1 MAIAVSTFIDVVESD
16 PQGYD
21 VAENY
26 LPAPSKVALSAAQGQ
41 LRSTTPGYRET
52 DIQLLTME
60 AGQPML
66 SHGVSFTAN
75 DQDIS
80 VGGAQSEE
88 RIELYREIA
97 ASYCCFTLFPP
108 FLQILTISGLNDGA
122 PGALLPSL
130 ERDYSLNYA
139 VVSLIFLSITL
150 DLSRPPF
157 FPIAFTFFLGDA
169 SLWFWGLSSRD
180 FHMLSYA
187 ALIRRMWRLS
197 PRSGLLVSASHFNS
211 RTQTAIWFDPSTI
224 EVTEGDE
231 TKCCKSPRLYAF
243 MLR

>member
-1 MAIAVSTFIDVVESD
+1 VSGPRYDHCGDVSTFIDVVESD

-88 RIELYREIA
+88 QIELYREIA

-139 VVSLIFLSITL
+139 VVSLIFLSIAIGFIAAAF
-150 DLSRPPF
+150 LSNRLH
-157 FPIAFTFFLGDA
+157 ILLGRCKSMVLGA
-169 SLWFWGLSSRD
+169 IFQGLSYVIAVCGDCRRVLDCWFRHLISTRARKQ
-180 FHMLSYA
+180 LYG
-187 ALIRRMWRLS
+187 LIRLQ
-197 PRSGLLVSASHFNS
+197 L
-211 RTQTAIWFDPSTI
+211 
-224 EVTEGDE
+224 
-231 TKCCKSPRLYAF
+231 K
-243 MLR
+243 